1 MTVRYLFFGLCLL
14 MSWFAMAQVDSLS
27 TKFREDQFYLSFAL
41 QLQQEKIDG
50 FKQNGFSNNFQV
62 GFVRD
67 IPINTH
73 GTLAFGLGLG
83 YEYNRLISNLSIETE
98 GNNTFFTLRDNQKN
112 VQTFSSLV
120 FPLSFRFRSATPVRT
135 DFWRVYGGLKYKLN
149 FGAKFNPFYGS
160 SFQNYYIRE
169 NNAAAFLS
177 MGFNTWNIF
186 LEYDLNPIYK
196 PDTQLSSGNYPKLQ
210 SLKVGLIFY
219 IL

>member
-14 MSWFAMAQVDSLS
+14 MSWFAKAQVDSLS

-50 FKQNGFSNNFQV
+50 FKQNGFSNNFQI

-67 IPINTH
+67 IPINTQ
-73 GTLAFGLGLG
+73 GTIALGLGLG
-83 YEYNRLISNLSIETE
+83 YEYNRLISNLSLETE

-120 FPLSFRFRSATPVRT
+120 FPLSFRLRTATPLRT
-135 DFWRVYGGLKYKLN
+135 DFWRIYGGLKYKLN

-160 SFQNYYIRE
+160 SFQNDYIRE
-169 NNAAAFLS
+169 NNTTTFLS

-196 PDTQLSSGNYPKLQ
+196 PNTQLSSGNYPELQ